1 MRLDIDMWCSFCF
14 VLNCFTVSGLFPGKC
29 INLLNYSAQESS
41 LEKQVSEAEDK
52 GQTATRDADGRIR
65 DLEVAV
71 QRAKQ
76 DMARQLREYQELMNI
91 KLALDIEI
99 STYSKLLEG
108 EEDR

>member
-1 MRLDIDMWCSFCF
+1 MSD
-14 VLNCFTVSGLFPGKC
+14 
-29 INLLNYSAQESS
+29 
-41 LEKQVSEAEDK
+41 AEDK
-52 GQTATRDADGRIR
+52 GQAATRDANSRLR
-65 DLEVAV
+65 DLEVAL

-76 DMARQLREYQELMNI
+76 DMALQLREYQELMNI